1 MITAA
6 ATAAG
11 VVEERSERI
20 AAQTY
25 RRFCFSFLFSYYDEK
40 KAKLIE
46 IERGRVGEGAVEQQK
61 LRLGARALQNVE

>member
-6 ATAAG
+6 ATAAAG

-25 RRFCFSFLFSYYDEK
+25 RRFCFSFLFVLRPEESQVET
-40 KAKLIE
+40 E
-46 IERGRVGEGAVEQQK
+46 RERGGD
-61 LRLGARALQNVE
+61 